1 MIRPLIAVL
10 GPTASGKS
18 GLAEGLAERH
28 GAELVNADASALYRE
43 LQVGVTKPD
52 RATRERLPY
61 HLLDVADL
69 NEGITVIDYQRLAED
84 VLRNLARRA
93 VLPIL
98 VGGSN
103 LFVKA
108 LLEGYL
114 PPPVEVPELLRQRV
128 REMTLEGAV
137 EELSQRDPAFLAR
150 IDARNPRRVAR
161 ALELVL
167 AHGGPVAPPS
177 ARPLAGWAVLR
188 LILLPDKK
196 LLAERIQRRTEE
208 MWEPW
213 LEEVIGL
220 EKKALRH
227 WLEVRRPIGYDTV
240 RAHLEGRVS
249 RAEAIAQIVRA
260 TVLLA
265 KKQRTWL
272 QKDTEGPDRHL
283 VVWNAESDWEEV
295 SRRAQAA
302 VDGFLARFTE

>member
-1 MIRPLIAVL
+1 MIRPLVAVL

-18 GLAEGLAERH
+18 QLAERLAQRH
-28 GAELVNADASALYRE
+28 GAELINADASALYRDLE
-43 LQVGVTKPD
+43 VGVTKPD
-52 RATRERLPY
+52 RATRQRVRY
-61 HLLDVADL
+61 HLLDVVELSQAV
-69 NEGITVIDYQRLAED
+69 TVVDYQRRAE
-84 VLRNLARRA
+84 A
-93 VLPIL
+93 VLEELAGRSILPIV

-103 LFVKA
+103 LYIKA
-108 LLEGYL
+108 LLDGYC
-114 PPPVEVPELLRQRV
+114 PPEVVVPDALRQRV
-128 REMTLEGAV
+128 REMTLENAV
-137 EELSQRDPAFLAR
+137 EELGEKDPAFLAR

-167 AHGGPVAPPS
+167 ANRGPVPS
-177 ARPLAGWAVLR
+177 PTSRPLPGWAVLR
-188 LILLPDKK
+188 LILLPDKAV
-196 LLAERIQRRTEE
+196 LEERIRRRTSE

-213 LEEVIGL
+213 LEEVLGL

-240 RAHLEGRVS
+240 VAHLEGKVS
-249 RAEAIAQIVRA
+249 RVEAIAQIVRA

-283 VVWNAESDWEEV
+283 MVLKAEQDWEAL
-295 SRRAQAA
+295 SRQSEAA